1 MRSFGVCGYV
11 CLLVCLS
18 DDSVVRKDLSV
29 DWGTLRILAK
39 SRLCNRQSSETL
51 KMGSRRALL

>member
-29 DWGTLRILAK
+29 DWG
-39 SRLCNRQSSETL
+39 
-51 KMGSRRALL
+51 